1 MDGGEYCI
9 LREETVRE
17 RRGSYNGFCCRLYPF
32 ICWIIIKEG
41 PGNFSGGRSPHWV
54 NHVNL
59 CLSCIMC
66 LLCFVSAFVLFY
78 CSAILF
84 FLTKCPITL
93 EVCILSSTEIFYP
106 WVCIV
111 CPVCTTSHLGGGIN
125 LLPCQQPTHPLTSCI
140 IL

>member
-1 MDGGEYCI
+1 MVEIMLGFFSLEGNPILLGKCIATMYVGEYCI

-59 CLSCIMC
+59 CLSCIVY
-66 LLCFVSAFVLFY
+66 LLCFVSTFVLFY
-78 CSAILF
+78 CSAVLF
-84 FLTKCPITL
+84 F
-93 EVCILSSTEIFYP
+93 
-106 WVCIV
+106 
-111 CPVCTTSHLGGGIN
+111 
-125 LLPCQQPTHPLTSCI
+125 
-140 IL
+140 

>member
-1 MDGGEYCI
+1 MGGGEYCI

-59 CLSCIMC
+59 CLSCIVC
-66 LLCFVSAFVLFY
+66 LLCFVSALSHVVITMGVLHMV
-78 CSAILF
+78 S
-84 FLTKCPITL
+84 
-93 EVCILSSTEIFYP
+93 ERVQ
-106 WVCIV
+106 
-111 CPVCTTSHLGGGIN
+111 
-125 LLPCQQPTHPLTSCI
+125 PCDYGSPGFPLQ
-140 IL
+140 

>member
-1 MDGGEYCI
+1 MREMYCGYVDGEYCI

-17 RRGSYNGFCCRLYPF
+17 RRGSYSGFCCRLYPF

-59 CLSCIMC
+59 CLSCIVC

-78 CSAILF
+78 CSAVLF
-84 FLTKCPITL
+84 F
-93 EVCILSSTEIFYP
+93 
-106 WVCIV
+106 
-111 CPVCTTSHLGGGIN
+111 
-125 LLPCQQPTHPLTSCI
+125 
-140 IL
+140 